1 MHSGVDIA
9 ARCGEDVRATT
20 AGIVVFTGQGRN
32 YGRFVDIDHQNG
44 YIARYGHLSR
54 IIVKDG
60 MLVKRGDI
68 IGLVGNT
75 GRATGYHLH
84 YEIRRNKI
92 PTDPTSYF
100 FPEK

>member
-1 MHSGVDIA
+1 
-9 ARCGEDVRATT
+9 
-20 AGIVVFTGQGRN
+20 
-32 YGRFVDIDHQNG
+32 
-44 YIARYGHLSR
+44 
-54 IIVKDG
+54 